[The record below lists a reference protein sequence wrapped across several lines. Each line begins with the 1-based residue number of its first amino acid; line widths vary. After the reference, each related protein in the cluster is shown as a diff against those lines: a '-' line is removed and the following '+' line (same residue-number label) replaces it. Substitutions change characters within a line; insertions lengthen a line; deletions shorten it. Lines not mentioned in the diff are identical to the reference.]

1 MTDRPLQI
9 GIIGAGRMG
18 ITHHSIINAHP
29 SVQVVAIAD
38 PSTVMTTILSKYVKV
53 RTYKDAAS
61 LLKAET
67 LDAILVCTPPALNL
81 EILELALAKKLH
93 VFIEKPFLL
102 SSADAHAIA
111 RKYDE
116 AGLVNQVGYVN
127 RFNDIFAHLK
137 KLVDAGVVGKPLRF
151 RSEMYSNTIT
161 REQEESGWRAKH
173 ANGGGA
179 VYEMASHAID
189 LVNFLFGKPDRIAG
203 SALSSVFSKSVE
215 DVVSSNFL
223 YKGGLNGAL
232 YVNWSDASYR
242 KPTNRLEVFGKNGKL
257 IADQYGL
264 KAYLVAD
271 NPVHK
276 LVKGWNDI
284 YITDVFSNVDFYVRG
299 IEFSAQLYDFVDKIQ
314 SPSSGRTRCSFADAA
329 DTLSVIDDIFRD
341 SSDVTKGLN

>member
-29 SVQVVAIAD
+29 AVEVVAVAD

-53 RTYKDAAS
+53 RTYKDATS

-67 LDAILVCTPPALNL
+67 LDALLVCTPPALNL
-81 EILELALAKKLH
+81 EILEQALAKRLH

-102 SSADAHAIA
+102 STPDARAIA
-111 RKYDE
+111 SKFDE

-137 KLVDAGVVGKPLRF
+137 RLVDAGVVGKPLRF
-151 RSEMYSNTIT
+151 RSEMYSSTVT
-161 REQEESGWRAKH
+161 REQEEGGWRAKH

-189 LVNFLFGKPDRIAG
+189 MVNFLFGRPDRIAG
-203 SALSSVFSKSVE
+203 SVTSKVFSQAVE

-223 YKGGLNGAL
+223 YKGGLAGSL

-242 KPTNRLEVFGKNGKL
+242 KPSNRLEVFGKDGKL

-264 KAYLVAD
+264 KAYVAAD
-271 NPVHK
+271 KPAHK
-276 LVKGWNDI
+276 LTKGWNDI

-299 IEFSAQLYDFVDKIQ
+299 IEFSAQLYDFVDKIGAAAGTR
-314 SPSSGRTRCSFADAA
+314 SRCSFADAA